1 MERFMGIEEARGK
14 LGDLAQAVE
23 QRGEPVVLTKRGR
36 PLAVLLSRDEYG
48 RFKLS
53 ETAAARAELE
63 RHLAKVRR
71 SVKGAALKRSV
82 VDEAI
87 AAVRRAR

>member
-36 PLAVLLSRDEYG
+36 PLRCC
-48 RFKLS
+48 
-53 ETAAARAELE
+53 
-63 RHLAKVRR
+63 
-71 SVKGAALKRSV
+71 
-82 VDEAI
+82 
-87 AAVRRAR
+87 